1 MRLLRSVIL
10 AASILTAAAGVA
22 ATTGPIATPPAAT
35 KFSIGK
41 LTAFALHDADFAAAN
56 DGSVFAVDGT
66 TDEVA
71 KVLKAAGMPPD
82 VIPLSVNALLVK
94 VKDHV
99 VLLDTG
105 LGPKAKG
112 VLMQSLKKAGVSAG
126 EITDVLIT
134 HVHGDHVGGL
144 ATADGAPAFPK
155 AKVRMSSAEW
165 VFMQGQADLAPL
177 VKTISAQVQTFE
189 PGTEVAPG
197 ITAIAIKGHTPGHMG
212 YEIVSGGDRILDI
225 GDSAHSSIISLIRPD
240 WAMGFDSDRA
250 VGKASREKL
259 LSDLS
264 KSHERVFSPHFP
276 YPGVG
281 TVESEGIH
289 YRWQPTLKQGK

>member
-1 MRLLRSVIL
+1 MIL

-71 KVLKAAGMPPD
+71 KVLKAAGVPPD

-250 VGKASREKL
+250 VGRASREKL

>member
-1 MRLLRSVIL
+1 MRLLRSMIF

-22 ATTGPIATPPAAT
+22 ATTGPIAVEPAAT

-66 TDEVA
+66 TDELA
-71 KVLKAAGMPPD
+71 KVLKAAGAPPD
-82 VIPLSVNALLVK
+82 AIALSVNALLVK

-105 LGPKAKG
+105 LGPKAHG

-126 EITDVLIT
+126 DITDVLIT
-134 HVHGDHVGGL
+134 HVHDDHVGGL
-144 ATADGAPAFPK
+144 AAADGTPAFPK

-165 VFMQGQADLAPL
+165 VFMQSQGDLAPL
-177 VKTISAQVQTFE
+177 VKTISGQVQTFE
-189 PGTEVAPG
+189 PGTVVAPG
-197 ITAIAIKGHTPGHMG
+197 ITAVAIKGHTPGHMG
-212 YEIVSGGDRILDI
+212 YEIVNGDDRILDI
-225 GDSAHSSIISLIRPD
+225 GDSAHSSIVSLVRPD

-250 VGKASREKL
+250 VAKASREKL

>member
-1 MRLLRSVIL
+1 MIL
-10 AASILTAAAGVA
+10 AAGLLTAAAAVA
-22 ATTGPIATPPAAT
+22 ATTGPVAVEPGAT
-35 KFSIGK
+35 KFNIGK

-56 DGSVFAVDGT
+56 DGSVFAVGGT

-71 KVLKAAGMPPD
+71 KILKAAGAPPD
-82 VIPLSVNALLVK
+82 VITLSVNALLVK

-105 LGPKAKG
+105 LGPKAHG

-165 VFMQGQADLAPL
+165 VFMQSQGDLAPL

-212 YEIVSGGDRILDI
+212 YEVVNGDDRILDI
-225 GDSAHSSIISLIRPD
+225 GDAAHSSIVSLVRPD
-240 WAMGFDSDRA
+240 WAMAFDSDRA
-250 VGKASREKL
+250 AAKASREKL

-264 KSHERVFSPHFP
+264 KSHEKVFSPHFP

-289 YRWQPTLKQGK
+289 YRWQPTRKPGK

>member
-1 MRLLRSVIL
+1 MIL

-71 KVLKAAGMPPD
+71 KVLKAAGVPPD

>member
-1 MRLLRSVIL
+1 ML
-10 AASILTAAAGVA
+10 AAGIVTAAGVA
-22 ATTGPIATPPAAT
+22 AATGPIAVPPAAT
-35 KFSIGK
+35 KFNIGK

-56 DGSVFAVDGT
+56 DGSVFAIGGT

-71 KVLKAAGMPPD
+71 KILKAAGVPPD
-82 VIPLSVNALLVK
+82 VIPLSVNVLLVK

-99 VLLDTG
+99 VLIDTG
-105 LGPKAKG
+105 LGPKAHG
-112 VLMQSLKKAGVSAG
+112 VLMLSLKKAGTSAG
-126 EITDVLIT
+126 DITDVLIT

-144 ATADGAPAFPK
+144 AAADGTPAFPK

-165 VFMQGQADLAPL
+165 VFMQSQSDLAPL

-189 PGTEVAPG
+189 PGTVVAPG
-197 ITAIAIKGHTPGHMG
+197 ITAVAIKGHTPGHMG
-212 YEIVSGGDRILDI
+212 YEIVDGEDRILDI
-225 GDSAHSSIISLIRPD
+225 GDSAHSSIVSLVRPD
-240 WAMGFDSDRA
+240 WAMGFDADRA
-250 VGKASREKL
+250 VAKASREKL

-264 KSHERVFSPHFP
+264 KSHEKIFSPHFP

-289 YRWQPTLKQGK
+289 YRWQPTLKSGKP

>member
-1 MRLLRSVIL
+1 MRLLRSMIL

-22 ATTGPIATPPAAT
+22 ATTGPIAVEPAAT

-71 KVLKAAGMPPD
+71 KVLKAAGAPSD
-82 VIPLSVNALLVK
+82 VISLSVNALLIK
-94 VKDHV
+94 VKHHV

-105 LGPKAKG
+105 LGPKAHG
-112 VLMQSLKKAGVSAG
+112 VLIRSLKKAGVSVG

-144 ATADGAPAFPK
+144 ATADGTPAFPK

-165 VFMQGQADLAPL
+165 VFMQSQSDLAPL

-197 ITAIAIKGHTPGHMG
+197 ITAVAIKGHTPGHMG
-212 YEIVSGGDRILDI
+212 YEIVNGDDRLLDI
-225 GDSAHSSIISLIRPD
+225 GDSAHSSIVSLVKPD

-250 VGKASREKL
+250 VAKASREKL

-281 TVESEGIH
+281 TVESEGVH

>member
-1 MRLLRSVIL
+1 MRLLRSMIL

-71 KVLKAAGMPPD
+71 KVLKAAGVPPD

>member
-1 MRLLRSVIL
+1 M
-10 AASILTAAAGVA
+10 LTAAAGVA
-22 ATTGPIATPPAAT
+22 ATTGPIAVPPAAT
-35 KFSIGK
+35 KFNIGK

-71 KVLKAAGMPPD
+71 KVLKAAGAPTD
-82 VIPLSVNALLVK
+82 VIALSVNVLLVK

-99 VLLDTG
+99 VLIDTG
-105 LGPKAKG
+105 LGPKAHG
-112 VLMQSLKKAGVSAG
+112 VLMQSLKKAGMSAG
-126 EITDVLIT
+126 GITDVLIT

-144 ATADGAPAFPK
+144 ATADGTPAFPK
-155 AKVRMSSAEW
+155 AKVRMSNAEW
-165 VFMQGQADLAPL
+165 VFMQSQGDLAPL

-189 PGTEVAPG
+189 PGTVVVPG
-197 ITAIAIKGHTPGHMG
+197 ITAVAIKGHTPGHMG
-212 YEIVSGGDRILDI
+212 YEIVNGDDRILCI
-225 GDSAHSSIISLIRPD
+225 GDSAHSAIVSLVKPD

-250 VGKASREKL
+250 VAKASREKL

>member
-1 MRLLRSVIL
+1 MKLLRLMIL
-10 AASILTAAAGVA
+10 AASMLTAAAAVA
-22 ATTGPIATPPAAT
+22 ETARPFAVPPAAT
-35 KFSIGK
+35 KLNIGK
-41 LTAFALHDADFAAAN
+41 LTAFALHDAGIAVAN
-56 DGSVFAVDGT
+56 DGSVFGVDGS
-66 TDEVA
+66 TDDVA
-71 KVLKAAGMPPD
+71 KVLKAAGAPPD
-82 VIPLSVNALLVK
+82 VITLSVGALLVK

-99 VLLDTG
+99 VLADTG
-105 LGPKAKG
+105 LGPKAHG
-112 VLMQSLKKAGVSAG
+112 VLMQSLKKAGVSAD

-165 VFMQGQADLAPL
+165 VFMQSQSDLAPL
-177 VKTISAQVQTFE
+177 VKMITAQVQTFE
-189 PGTEVAPG
+189 PGTVVVPG
-197 ITAIAIKGHTPGHMG
+197 ITAVAIKGHTPGHMG
-212 YEIVSGGDRILDI
+212 YEIVSGDDRLLDI
-225 GDSAHSSIISLIRPD
+225 GDSAHSTIVSLVRPD

-250 VGKASREKL
+250 VAKASREKL

-264 KSHERVFSPHFP
+264 KSHEKIFSPHFP

>member
-71 KVLKAAGMPPD
+71 KVLKTAGMPPD

-112 VLMQSLKKAGVSAG
+112 VLMQSLKKAGVSAR

>member
-1 MRLLRSVIL
+1 MRLLRSMIL

-22 ATTGPIATPPAAT
+22 ATTGPIAAPPAAT

-71 KVLKAAGMPPD
+71 KVLKAAGAPPD
-82 VIPLSVNALLVK
+82 VIPLSVNALLIK

-105 LGPKAKG
+105 LGPQAHG
-112 VLMQSLKKAGVSAG
+112 VLRQSLKKAGVSVG

-144 ATADGAPAFPK
+144 ATADGTPAFPK

-165 VFMQGQADLAPL
+165 VFMQSQSDLAPL

-212 YEIVSGGDRILDI
+212 YEIVNGGDRILDI
-225 GDSAHSSIISLIRPD
+225 GDSAHSTIISLVRPD

-281 TVESEGIH
+281 TVESEGVH
-289 YRWQPTLKQGK
+289 YRWQPTLKEGK